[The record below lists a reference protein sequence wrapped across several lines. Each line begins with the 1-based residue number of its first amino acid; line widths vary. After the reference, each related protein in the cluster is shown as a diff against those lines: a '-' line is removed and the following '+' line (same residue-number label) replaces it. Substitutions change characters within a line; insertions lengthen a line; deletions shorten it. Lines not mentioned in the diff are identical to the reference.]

1 MNISINVKIAFPD
14 PESCTSQSGE
24 RYGCEINST
33 EIEQKVCIH
42 VPQMPTMLACGNTCI
57 N

>member
-33 EIEQKVCIH
+33 EIEQKV
-42 VPQMPTMLACGNTCI
+42 
-57 N
+57 